1 MSQKQAPNNRSLG
14 NIAGIVAFA
23 TLISKVFGLFREILI
38 AFVFGI
44 GPVVNAYRYA
54 YVLPGFL
61 LILLGGINGPFH
73 SALVSV
79 LAKRDRKESAK
90 IVETVTTLTSIVLLL
105 VAISLVI
112 FAKDYIDIAA
122 PGLDPVA
129 RKLAIEQLKIMS
141 PLAVIAGLVGIGF
154 GTLNAANLYWLP
166 SISPLFSSLITIIGL
181 GIFTLVLGKDVH
193 STHFLETGG
202 IILAVT
208 TLAGALLQWIVQIIA
223 QWKNGLGT
231 LKLRF
236 DWRIPGVIDVLRV
249 MIPATLSS
257 GMLLINTSTDM
268 FFAASIDGAAAAMS
282 YSNFLVLTPLG
293 IISNMILVPLFPV
306 FSRLSSREDWPKL
319 KIKIREGLFLS
330 ALTMLPLTAI
340 FLSLALPIVQTIYQR
355 GAFDREASN
364 VVVPVLMAYGFGM
377 FFYLARD
384 VLLRVFYA
392 LGDGKIPAK
401 ISVINILLNFG
412 ADFFLVIPFKTP
424 GLILATVTVNII
436 SMLAFILILNRR
448 LEGLPLKIWS
458 ILILK
463 LLAITVVSSL
473 LAWEFDQFLRDHF
486 VSHNQF
492 FHVFEL
498 IIGSLIVLISFFGL
512 AWQLNLPELKII
524 FQTIE
529 RKFFKKKNQNQS
541 N

>member
-90 IVETVTTLTSIVLLL
+90 IVETVTTLTSVVLLL
-105 VAISLVI
+105 VSISLVI

-181 GIFTLVLGKDVH
+181 GIFTLILGKDVH
-193 STHFLETGG
+193 SNHFLETGG

-231 LKLRF
+231 LRLRF
-236 DWRIPGVIDVLRV
+236 NWRIPGVIDVLRV

>member
-1 MSQKQAPNNRSLG
+1 VSQKQAPNNRSLG

-90 IVETVTTLTSIVLLL
+90 IVETVTTLTSVVLLL
-105 VAISLVI
+105 VSISLVI

-181 GIFTLVLGKDVH
+181 GIFTLILGKDVH
-193 STHFLETGG
+193 SNHFLETGG

-231 LKLRF
+231 LRLRF
-236 DWRIPGVIDVLRV
+236 NWRIPGVIDVLRV

>member
-1 MSQKQAPNNRSLG
+1 
-14 NIAGIVAFA
+14 
-23 TLISKVFGLFREILI
+23 
-38 AFVFGI
+38 
-44 GPVVNAYRYA
+44 
-54 YVLPGFL
+54 
-61 LILLGGINGPFH
+61 
-73 SALVSV
+73 
-79 LAKRDRKESAK
+79 
-90 IVETVTTLTSIVLLL
+90 
-105 VAISLVI
+105 
-112 FAKDYIDIAA
+112 
-122 PGLDPVA
+122 
-129 RKLAIEQLKIMS
+129 MS